1 MRAMETQGGTRL
13 RVAAV
18 QAHAVPGDVIGNAR
32 AAARWT
38 ARAAAEGAV
47 VVVLPELFLSAYHP
61 PTIAAH
67 PSVDLAADHAG
78 SIQDPRLDPLRVAA
92 RDHRAVVVVG
102 SPVRHADGAR
112 TCSAVV
118 IDRAGE
124 ATAAYDKQMLW
135 GIEEKAIFSP
145 GTRGATITVDGWRIG
160 LGICND
166 GCFPEHAR
174 AAALAGAHAYVAP
187 SAYVTGSSHRRNV
200 YYAARALDNL
210 MYVVFANA
218 VGGAEPYEFN
228 GGSAIYEPEGRASCR
243 APERGEC
250 VIVADLDRS
259 EVDRA
264 REFHGLLA
272 QCRRDLG
279 ERFELVVR

>member
-1 MRAMETQGGTRL
+1 M

-18 QAHAVPGDVIGNAR
+18 QAEASPGDVAANAA
-32 AAARWT
+32 AAARWV
-38 ARAAAEGAV
+38 ARAVADGAA

-61 PTIAAH
+61 PTLGAQ
-67 PSVDLAADHAG
+67 PSVDLCADEAG
-78 SIQDPRLDPLRVAA
+78 AITDGRLDPLRVAA

-102 SPVRHADGAR
+102 SPVRHADGRR

-118 IDRAGE
+118 VDRAGD

-135 GIEEKAIFSP
+135 GHEERALFSP
-145 GTRGATITVDGWRIG
+145 GTHGATITVDGWRLG

-174 AAALAGAHAYVAP
+174 SAALAGAYAYIAP
-187 SAYVTGSSHRRNV
+187 SAYVTGSAHRRDV

-218 VGGAEPYEFN
+218 VGGTEPYEFN
-228 GGSAIYEPEGRASCR
+228 GGSAIYEPEGRALCR
-243 APERGEC
+243 APEEGEC
-250 VIVADLDRS
+250 VIVAELDRS

-264 REFHGLLA
+264 REFHGLVA
-272 QCRRDLG
+272 ESRRDLG
-279 ERFELVVR
+279 ERFEIAVR

>member
-1 MRAMETQGGTRL
+1 MQTAGRDRI

-18 QAHAVPGDVIGNAR
+18 QAHASPGDVAGNAAAAAGWVAR
-32 AAARWT
+32 AAT
-38 ARAAAEGAV
+38 DGAD

-61 PTIAAH
+61 PTLVAQ
-67 PSVDLAADHAG
+67 PSVDLCADEAG
-78 SIQDPRLDPLRVAA
+78 AISDARLDPLRAAA

-102 SPVRHADGAR
+102 SPVRHTDGRR

-118 IDRAGE
+118 VDRAGE

-135 GIEEKAIFSP
+135 GTPERALFSP
-145 GTRGATITVDGWRIG
+145 GTRGATITVDGWRFG

-174 AAALAGAHAYVAP
+174 SAALSGAYGYLAP
-187 SAYVTGSSHRRNV
+187 SAYVTGSAHRRDV

-218 VGGAEPYEFN
+218 VGGTEPYEFN
-228 GGSAIYEPEGRASCR
+228 GGSAIYEPEGRPMCR
-243 APERGEC
+243 APERGEH
-250 VIVADLDRS
+250 VIVAELDHS

-272 QCRRDLG
+272 ECRRDLG
-279 ERFELVVR
+279 ERFELAVH